1 MKYGVTSLVADNS
14 TDKRVHGHRLPTA
27 CTFVTVKTW
36 VVVGVEGGTGS
47 KEGLRLN
54 GSFKS
59 ERCKFKGHDNN
70 Q

>member
-14 TDKRVHGHRLPTA
+14 TDKSVHGHRLPTA

-36 VVVGVEGGTGS
+36 VEVGVEGGTGS